1 MLIEQ
6 FEFII
11 ALFIRNNNDFIINVF
26 RNNETIIKR
35 DEKGSR
41 FTSLDPRLDVTLDV
55 TRDVTRDAAR
65 DAKRETTFDACLV
78 IALADFS

>member
-1 MLIEQ
+1 M
-6 FEFII
+6 
-11 ALFIRNNNDFIINVF
+11 
-26 RNNETIIKR
+26 K
-35 DEKGSR
+35 KGSR
-41 FTSLDPRLDVTLDV
+41 FTSPDPRLDVTLDV

>member
-1 MLIEQ
+1 MISSYVS
-6 FEFII
+6 
-11 ALFIRNNNDFIINVF
+11 NGY
-26 RNNETIIKR
+26 NEKELKR
-35 DEKGSR
+35 YEKGSR
-41 FTSLDPRLDVTLDV
+41 FTSPDPRLDVTLDV